1 LLLEPIELFHELV
14 YLVPFA
20 GRQQRA
26 KCYPDRKITDQSTN
40 EIMEIPS
47 RTLCITGKF
56 DNKIGCIFHKWHHV
70 FYGLLELCE
79 ASKLLYVLDVAEG
92 TGHVF
97 RKIQYELVTLLL
109 ILQSLQR
116 KIMKAS

>member
-1 LLLEPIELFHELV
+1 
-14 YLVPFA
+14 
-20 GRQQRA
+20 
-26 KCYPDRKITDQSTN
+26 
-40 EIMEIPS
+40 MEIPS

-79 ASKLLYVLDVAEG
+79 TSKLLYVLDVAEG

-109 ILQSLQR
+109 ILQSLQK

>member
-1 LLLEPIELFHELV
+1 LLLEPIESFREFV
-14 YLVPFA
+14 YLVLFA